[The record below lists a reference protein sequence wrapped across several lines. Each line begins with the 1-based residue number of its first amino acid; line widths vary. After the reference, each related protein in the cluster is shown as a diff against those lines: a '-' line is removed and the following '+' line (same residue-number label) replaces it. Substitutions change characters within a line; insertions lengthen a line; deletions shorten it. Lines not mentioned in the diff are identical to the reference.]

1 MSGNY
6 KIRAAQRELFSKSLI
21 SVNVLDIFRTQSVTA
36 NFFPEEFLQHIY
48 VQLLDRHLVEASRCV
63 NVIVLLVLLH
73 ALAQSIVTVC
83 REHVDASEV
92 AVRLDGLQI
101 SAKQLEQKVGNLQ
114 GEWC

>member
-63 NVIVLLVLLH
+63 DVIVLLVLLH
-73 ALAQSIVTVC
+73 ALTQSVVTVC